1 MANLPSLLINAVT
14 TFDGKALSKGQTQI
28 SKFQRQLKSLAGTFG
43 VAFGGA
49 ALVAYSKK
57 SILAYGEQIQEVKRL
72 NTAVSN
78 LGLAF
83 ASDDINKY
91 IDSVEAAT
99 GVNRDLLQ
107 PSFIALLQATGSVT
121 KSQEILNVSLN
132 AAAGLG
138 ESVASVS
145 EKLTQAYLGNTRGL
159 RTLNLGL
166 SKTELQTVSFE
177 KVMALLQARFKGQA
191 ALEAASYTSQMAK
204 LGIKA
209 DEASEIIGKGLVDAL
224 KILGGSTDIKEL
236 TDDIDRAATST
247 AKLIVEMAKLGRAI
261 KTSLDLPADIFTK
274 FVQKTQPLVDLIV
287 EGDPSG
293 FMKKP
298 RASARRFFTGGSTGP
313 TANDRAAAKA
323 EADAIKRQKEL
334 LALQKKAAIAEK
346 NKIALSKAAAV
357 FDTNR
362 VSLAAALKATYD
374 KETRLRLEALT
385 AIEEDNGTLALQ
397 KIKELAT
404 LQKNTDLAKLAGI
417 DEISNATLQA
427 LNTQL
432 LTELRNINATK
443 IAEGDKEL
451 LREEAFKKY
460 NAAITAAGV
469 LAAKE
474 SYNERVQVQLTEIAR
489 LASLSNTTN
498 AVITQNL
505 LRESAELSMIDRVA
519 NAQKRADDARAKAL
533 QDYIRLLNSA
543 PSGVSGGGG
552 GGGTGGGGTG
562 GLTNTNILED
572 LKSKPTSALTPMEVS
587 GLRYAAQAEAQYKE
601 SLKKISLTD
610 KVASQSLNQGL
621 NAGLSL
627 SSALS
632 GARYAA
638 QAAAQYN
645 ITVNAGVGDP
655 EAIARTLEDVL
666 NQSSYRGTSTNRGSG
681 VYIK

>member
-72 NTAVSN
+72 NAAVSN

-107 PSFIALLQATGSVT
+107 PSFIALLQATGSLS

-138 ESVASVS
+138 ESVSTVS

-177 KVMALLQARFKGQA
+177 KAMSILQTRFKGQA
-191 ALEAASYTSQMAK
+191 ALEAQSYTSQMAK

-224 KILGGSTDIKEL
+224 KILGGNNDIKEL

-247 AKLIVEMAKLGRAI
+247 AKLIVEIAKLGREI
-261 KTSLDLPADIFTK
+261 KTSLDLPANLLTEFIR
-274 FVQKTQPLVDLIV
+274 KTQPLVDLIV
-287 EGDPSG
+287 QGDPSG

-313 TANDRAAAKA
+313 TANDRARAKA
-323 EADAIKRQKEL
+323 EADAVKRQKEL
-334 LALQKKAAIAEK
+334 IALQKKSALAEK
-346 NKIALSKAAAV
+346 NKLSLSKAAAV
-357 FDTNR
+357 FDSTR
-362 VSLAAALKATYD
+362 ISLAAALQATYD
-374 KETRLRLEALT
+374 KETQLRLEALQ
-385 AIEEDNGTLALQ
+385 AIEEDNGALALR
-397 KIKELAT
+397 KISELAA
-404 LQKNTDLAKLAGI
+404 LQRNADLAKLAGI
-417 DEISNATLQA
+417 TTINDAALQA

-460 NAAITAAGV
+460 NAAIMASGE

-474 SYNERVQVQLTEIAR
+474 SYSERVQIQLTEIAR
-489 LASLSNTTN
+489 LAALSNTTN
-498 AVITQNL
+498 AMLTSNM
-505 LRESAELSMIDRVA
+505 LRESAEMEVIDRVSA
-519 NAQKRADDARAKAL
+519 AQKRADDARAKAL
-533 QDYIRLLNSA
+533 QDYIKLLNSV
-543 PSGVSGGGG
+543 GTGIT
-552 GGGTGGGGTG
+552 GGTAGSAGSSKVTG
-562 GLTNTNILED
+562 SSSTAAKNMIDLTKID
-572 LKSKPTSALTPMEVS
+572 LSN
-587 GLRYAAQAEAQYKE
+587 
-601 SLKKISLTD
+601 
-610 KVASQSLNQGL
+610 KVARESLNQGL
-621 NAGLSL
+621 SAGVGLSA
-627 SSALS
+627 ALS

-645 ITVNAGVGDP
+645 LTINAGV
-655 EAIARTLEDVL
+655 IAQPDEFSNLIQRTIQNIERDGNPLATAGRL
-666 NQSSYRGTSTNRGSG
+666 
-681 VYIK
+681 K

>member
-28 SKFQRQLKSLAGTFG
+28 AKFQRQLKSLASTFG

-57 SILAYGEQIQEVKRL
+57 SILAYGDQIQEVKRL
-72 NTAVSN
+72 NVAVSN

-107 PSFIALLQATGSVT
+107 PSFVALLQATGSVT

-138 ESVASVS
+138 ESVSTVA
-145 EKLTQAYLGNTRGL
+145 ETLTQAYLGNNRGL

-166 SKTELQTVSFE
+166 SKTELQTLSFE
-177 KVMALLQARFKGQA
+177 RAMALLQERFKGQA
-191 ALEAASYTSQMAK
+191 ALEAQSYTSQIAK

-209 DEASEIIGKGLVDAL
+209 EQASEIIGKGLVDAL
-224 KILGGSTDIKEL
+224 IILGDNKDVDGL
-236 TDDIDRAATST
+236 NDDLERASINT
-247 AKLIVEMAKLGRAI
+247 AKLIVLMAKLGNELQKSFDDSA
-261 KTSLDLPADIFTK
+261 SFVTK
-274 FVQKTQPLVDLIV
+274 FIQKTQPLVDLIV

-313 TANDRAAAKA
+313 TAADRAAAKA
-323 EADAIKRQKEL
+323 EADAVKRQKEL
-334 LALQKKAAIAEK
+334 IALQKKSAIAEK
-346 NKIALSKAAAV
+346 NKLSLSKAAAV
-357 FDTNR
+357 FDSTR
-362 VSLAAALKATYD
+362 ISLAAALQATYD
-374 KETRLRLEALT
+374 KETRLRLEALQ
-385 AIEEDNGTLALQ
+385 AIEEDNGALALRKINELAALQ
-397 KIKELAT
+397 KNA
-404 LQKNTDLAKLAGI
+404 DLAKLAGI
-417 DEISNATLQA
+417 TTISDAALQA

-460 NAAITAAGV
+460 NAAIMASGE

-474 SYNERVQVQLTEIAR
+474 SYNERTQIQLTEIAR
-489 LASLSNTTN
+489 LAALSNTTN
-498 AVITQNL
+498 AMLTSNL
-505 LRESAELSMIDRVA
+505 LRESAEMEAIDRVSA
-519 NAQKRADDARAKAL
+519 AQKRADDARAKAL
-533 QDYIRLLNSA
+533 QDYIKLLNSV
-543 PSGVSGGGG
+543 GTGQSGGGG
-552 GGGTGGGGTG
+552 GGGGTSGGGGGAST
-562 GLTNTNILED
+562 
-572 LKSKPTSALTPMEVS
+572 KSL
-587 GLRYAAQAEAQYKE
+587 AAQDVIDL
-601 SLKKISLTD
+601 SKISLTN
-610 KVASQSLNQGL
+610 KVARDSLNQGL
-621 NAGLSL
+621 SAGLSL
-627 SSALS
+627 SAALS

-638 QAAAQYN
+638 QGAAQYN
-645 ITVNAGVGDP
+645 VSISAGVISQPD
-655 EAIARTLEDVL
+655 EFANLVQRTIQNIERDGNPLATAGRL
-666 NQSSYRGTSTNRGSG
+666 
-681 VYIK
+681 K

>member
-72 NTAVSN
+72 NAAVNN

-107 PSFIALLQATGSVT
+107 PSFIALLQATGSLS

-138 ESVASVS
+138 ESVSTVS

-177 KVMALLQARFKGQA
+177 KAMSILQARFKGQA
-191 ALEAASYTSQMAK
+191 ALEAQSYTSQMAK

-224 KILGGSTDIKEL
+224 KILGGNNDIKEL

-247 AKLIVEMAKLGRAI
+247 AKLIVEIAKLGREI
-261 KTSLDLPADIFTK
+261 KTSFDLPANLVTEFIR
-274 FVQKTQPLVDLIV
+274 KTQPLVDLIV
-287 EGDPSG
+287 QGDPSG

-323 EADAIKRQKEL
+323 EADAVKRQKEL
-334 LALQKKAAIAEK
+334 IALQKKSALAEK
-346 NKIALSKAAAV
+346 NKLSLSKAAAV
-357 FDTNR
+357 FDSTR
-362 VSLAAALKATYD
+362 ISLAAALQATYD
-374 KETRLRLEALT
+374 KETRLRLEALQ
-385 AIEEDNGTLALQ
+385 AIEEDNGALALR
-397 KIKELAT
+397 KISELAA
-404 LQKNTDLAKLAGI
+404 LQRNADLAKLAGI
-417 DEISNATLQA
+417 TTINDAALQA

-460 NAAITAAGV
+460 NAAIMASGE

-474 SYNERVQVQLTEIAR
+474 SYSERVQIQLTEIAR
-489 LASLSNTTN
+489 LAALSNTTN
-498 AVITQNL
+498 AMLTSNM
-505 LRESAELSMIDRVA
+505 LRESAEMEVIDRVSA
-519 NAQKRADDARAKAL
+519 AQKRADDARAKAL
-533 QDYIRLLNSA
+533 QDYIKLLNSV
-543 PSGVSGGGG
+543 GTGIT
-552 GGGTGGGGTG
+552 GGTAGSAGSSKVTG
-562 GLTNTNILED
+562 SSSTAAKNMIDLTKID
-572 LKSKPTSALTPMEVS
+572 LSN
-587 GLRYAAQAEAQYKE
+587 
-601 SLKKISLTD
+601 
-610 KVASQSLNQGL
+610 KVARESLNQGL
-621 NAGLSL
+621 SAGVGLSA
-627 SSALS
+627 ALS

-645 ITVNAGVGDP
+645 LTINAGV
-655 EAIARTLEDVL
+655 IAQPDEFSNLIQRTIQNIERDGNPLATAGRL
-666 NQSSYRGTSTNRGSG
+666 
-681 VYIK
+681 K

>member
-1 MANLPSLLINAVT
+1 
-14 TFDGKALSKGQTQI
+14 
-28 SKFQRQLKSLAGTFG
+28 
-43 VAFGGA
+43 
-49 ALVAYSKK
+49 
-57 SILAYGEQIQEVKRL
+57 
-72 NTAVSN
+72 
-78 LGLAF
+78 
-83 ASDDINKY
+83 
-91 IDSVEAAT
+91 
-99 GVNRDLLQ
+99 
-107 PSFIALLQATGSVT
+107 
-121 KSQEILNVSLN
+121 
-132 AAAGLG
+132 
-138 ESVASVS
+138 
-145 EKLTQAYLGNTRGL
+145 
-159 RTLNLGL
+159 
-166 SKTELQTVSFE
+166 
-177 KVMALLQARFKGQA
+177 
-191 ALEAASYTSQMAK
+191 
-204 LGIKA
+204 
-209 DEASEIIGKGLVDAL
+209 
-224 KILGGSTDIKEL
+224 
-236 TDDIDRAATST
+236 
-247 AKLIVEMAKLGRAI
+247 
-261 KTSLDLPADIFTK
+261 
-274 FVQKTQPLVDLIV
+274 
-287 EGDPSG
+287 
-293 FMKKP
+293 MKKP

-334 LALQKKAAIAEK
+334 LALQRKAAIAEK

-543 PSGVSGGGG
+543 PSGISGGGG
-552 GGGTGGGGTG
+552 GGGGGGTQTG
-562 GLTNTNILED
+562 ADILSQAKE
-572 LKSKPTSALTPMEVS
+572 KPTSALTPMEVS

-601 SLKKISLTD
+601 SLSKISLTN

-621 NAGLSL
+621 NAGLGL

-638 QAAAQYN
+638 QAAAQYS

>member
-28 SKFQRQLKSLAGTFG
+28 AKFQRQLKSLASTFG

-72 NTAVSN
+72 NAAVSN

-107 PSFIALLQATGSVT
+107 PSFIALLQATGSVN

-138 ESVASVS
+138 ESVSSVS

-159 RTLNLGL
+159 RSLNLGL

-191 ALEAASYTSQMAK
+191 ALEAQSYTSQMAK

-247 AKLIVEMAKLGRAI
+247 AKLIVEMGKLGRAI
-261 KTSLDLPADIFTK
+261 KESIDTPANFLTE
-274 FVQKTQPLVDLIV
+274 FVRKTQPLVDLIV

-313 TANDRAAAKA
+313 TANDRARAKA
-323 EADAIKRQKEL
+323 EADAVKRQKEL
-334 LALQKKAAIAEK
+334 IALQKKSALAEK
-346 NKIALSKAAAV
+346 NKLSLSKAAAV
-357 FDTNR
+357 FDSTR
-362 VSLAAALKATYD
+362 ISLAAALQATYD
-374 KETRLRLEALT
+374 KETQLRLEALQ
-385 AIEEDNGTLALQ
+385 AIEEENGALALR
-397 KIKELAT
+397 KISELAA
-404 LQKNTDLAKLAGI
+404 LQRNADLAKLAGI
-417 DEISNATLQA
+417 TTINDAALQA

-432 LTELRNINATK
+432 LTELKNINLSK

-460 NAAITAAGV
+460 NAAILASGE

-474 SYNERVQVQLTEIAR
+474 SYSERVQIQLTEIAR
-489 LASLSNTTN
+489 LAALSNTTN
-498 AVITQNL
+498 AVLTSTM
-505 LRESAELSMIDRVA
+505 LRESAEMEMIDRVSD
-519 NAQKRADDARAKAL
+519 AQRRADAARAKAL
-533 QDYIRLLNSA
+533 ADYIKLLNSV
-543 PSGVSGGGG
+543 GTGKSGGDAGSG
-552 GGGTGGGGTG
+552 STGGGTSST
-562 GLTNTNILED
+562 
-572 LKSKPTSALTPMEVS
+572 
-587 GLRYAAQAEAQYKE
+587 AA
-601 SLKKISLTD
+601 KKIIDLTKID
-610 KVASQSLNQGL
+610 LSNKVARESLNQGL
-621 NAGLSL
+621 SAGLSL
-627 SSALS
+627 SDALS

-645 ITVNAGVGDP
+645 LTINAGV
-655 EAIARTLEDVL
+655 IAQPDEFSNLIQRTIQNIERDGNPLATAGRL
-666 NQSSYRGTSTNRGSG
+666 
-681 VYIK
+681 K

>member
-28 SKFQRQLKSLAGTFG
+28 AKFQRQLKSLASTFG

-83 ASDDINKY
+83 ASDDISKY

-138 ESVASVS
+138 ESVSSVS

-209 DEASEIIGKGLVDAL
+209 EEASEIIGKGLVDAL
-224 KILGGSTDIKEL
+224 KILGGSNDIKEL

-247 AKLIVEMAKLGRAI
+247 AKLIVEMAKLGQAI
-261 KTSLDLPADIFTK
+261 KTSFDLPANLLTEFIR
-274 FVQKTQPLVDLIV
+274 KTQPLVDLIV

-323 EADAIKRQKEL
+323 EADALKRQKEL
-334 LALQKKAAIAEK
+334 IALQKKSAIAEK
-346 NKIALSKAAAV
+346 NKLSLSKAAAV
-357 FDTNR
+357 FDSTR
-362 VSLAAALKATYD
+362 ISLAAALQATYD
-374 KETRLRLEALT
+374 KETRLRLEALQ
-385 AIEEDNGTLALQ
+385 AIEEDNGALALRKINELAALQ
-397 KIKELAT
+397 KNA
-404 LQKNTDLAKLAGI
+404 DLAKLAGI
-417 DEISNATLQA
+417 TTISDAALQA

-432 LTELRNINATK
+432 LTELRNINLSK

-460 NAAITAAGV
+460 NAAIMASGE

-474 SYNERVQVQLTEIAR
+474 SYKERTQIQLTEIAR
-489 LASLSNTTN
+489 LAALSNTTN
-498 AVITQNL
+498 AILTGNL
-505 LRESAELSMIDRVA
+505 LRESAEMEAIDRVSS
-519 NAQKRADDARAKAL
+519 AQKRADDARAKAL
-533 QDYIRLLNSA
+533 QDYINLLNSVGTGKIA
-543 PSGVSGGGG
+543 
-552 GGGTGGGGTG
+552 GGTSG
-562 GLTNTNILED
+562 
-572 LKSKPTSALTPMEVS
+572 STSGATKGAS
-587 GLRYAAQAEAQYKE
+587 SSSAAQDIIDL
-601 SLKKISLTD
+601 SKISLTN
-610 KVASQSLNQGL
+610 KVARDSLNQGL
-621 NAGLSL
+621 SAGLSL
-627 SSALS
+627 SAALS

-645 ITVNAGVGDP
+645 VSISAGVISQPD
-655 EAIARTLEDVL
+655 EFANLVQRTIQNIERDGNPLATAGRL
-666 NQSSYRGTSTNRGSG
+666 
-681 VYIK
+681 K